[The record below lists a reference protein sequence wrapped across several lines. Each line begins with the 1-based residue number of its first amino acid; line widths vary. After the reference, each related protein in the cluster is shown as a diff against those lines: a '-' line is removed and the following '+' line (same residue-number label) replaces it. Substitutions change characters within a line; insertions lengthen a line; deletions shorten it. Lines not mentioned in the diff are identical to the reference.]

1 MYNRQNQ
8 NQGEARLELLLDD
21 LQSTL
26 PRKNHGLNNTSSTG
40 YREVTKSTSRT
51 IGNGQTE
58 TNKEYEIQYL
68 NPANKSAVLTE
79 RLPDLQSVDLLRQ
92 TNGGKNAGYETVSS
106 YQYKK
111 STENKSTVPRHETN
125 SVNMRQSI
133 SELDSL
139 LDDLNHAQR
148 VGFSNSGVSRHEIT
162 TTESNIE
169 PLRSSTPYKQ
179 YSKYE
184 DHKYGS
190 LNRTKVPGTNEVIST
205 YESSIINGEPSDLV
219 DAPRSYTKLLQN
231 QAPGTYQ
238 TSVYSK
244 ETTKKIIPGTTTYS
258 TYQKF
263 GSPTTDPGQSKV
275 YNYSEEYRT
284 ENKNRSLRDLPPSPR
299 SHRSSSPRSPS
310 PHRSPSPVSFAQ
322 PPEPRNYSSSQSYTN
337 RTVSPQ
343 PVQKFSPSDPSRI
356 NVDNTFAT
364 PPGQTVYSYKYLSET
379 RENTKYGQPN
389 GYTKPTYQDQLPLR
403 QSPFPRDEAD
413 TPGLQNPPKRL
424 DDLMASFGDRTDYT
438 TYHNN
443 REYHSN
449 VNNYQSKTNEHE
461 NNKAVAEYTIPIK
474 KPYSETQTPEHKT
487 PEKLTEVKEAEVT
500 QSIAGPA
507 VFYPPGSTTFVKKE
521 EVMQQ
526 QGQSGQG
533 QMKAKAKGMYKY
545 KSKSKSKEKSSS
557 GATMVPVCLPMCC
570 AMPCVI
576 M

>member
-231 QAPGTYQ
+231 QAPGR
-238 TSVYSK
+238 
-244 ETTKKIIPGTTTYS
+244 
-258 TYQKF
+258 
-263 GSPTTDPGQSKV
+263 SPTLASQERKTTSST
-275 YNYSEEYRT
+275 NA
-284 ENKNRSLRDLPPSPR
+284 
-299 SHRSSSPRSPS
+299 RSSS
-310 PHRSPSPVSFAQ
+310 
-322 PPEPRNYSSSQSYTN
+322 
-337 RTVSPQ
+337 
-343 PVQKFSPSDPSRI
+343 
-356 NVDNTFAT
+356 
-364 PPGQTVYSYKYLSET
+364 
-379 RENTKYGQPN
+379 
-389 GYTKPTYQDQLPLR
+389 
-403 QSPFPRDEAD
+403 
-413 TPGLQNPPKRL
+413 
-424 DDLMASFGDRTDYT
+424 
-438 TYHNN
+438 
-443 REYHSN
+443 
-449 VNNYQSKTNEHE
+449 
-461 NNKAVAEYTIPIK
+461 
-474 KPYSETQTPEHKT
+474 
-487 PEKLTEVKEAEVT
+487 
-500 QSIAGPA
+500 
-507 VFYPPGSTTFVKKE
+507 
-521 EVMQQ
+521 
-526 QGQSGQG
+526 
-533 QMKAKAKGMYKY
+533 
-545 KSKSKSKEKSSS
+545 
-557 GATMVPVCLPMCC
+557 
-570 AMPCVI
+570 
-576 M
+576 